1 MLAHPWCIFSLQCA
15 SLRNFLYWFKK
26 LRPKKTAISG
36 KFLTHVHERSNLWQ
50 WCMESHQ
57 ICNNCFPGEFWYSGE
72 RKMIIKTYCSSFAWW
87 AYYFRSMISSHFI
100 VTADNVRSLSE
111 SIQCTW
117 CALWVKVLPEGNH
130 RPCIGR
136 GIWLLVLSQGLQRV
150 GLISTNLVSSSWLV
164 YHISRLSTSGHYV
177 SYIKLSRLFKG
188 QRKIC
193 LFWFK
198 SINMVILILCCVK
211 TQS

>member
-1 MLAHPWCIFSLQCA
+1 MQQLCLMSLLFQEHDFITLHSYSRQCEVP
-15 SLRNFLYWFKK
+15 LGVY
-26 LRPKKTAISG
+26 
-36 KFLTHVHERSNLWQ
+36 
-50 WCMESHQ
+50 
-57 ICNNCFPGEFWYSGE
+57 
-72 RKMIIKTYCSSFAWW
+72 
-87 AYYFRSMISSHFI
+87 
-100 VTADNVRSLSE
+100 
-111 SIQCTW
+111 TW